1 MNNALKFKYGFHKN
15 HLGEECN
22 KVYYILGGLGGGLKA
37 VIFPTIA
44 RVYIIS

>member
-1 MNNALKFKYGFHKN
+1 MNNDLKFKYGFDNN
-15 HLGEECN
+15 HLEECN

-37 VIFPTIA
+37 VIFPTIG